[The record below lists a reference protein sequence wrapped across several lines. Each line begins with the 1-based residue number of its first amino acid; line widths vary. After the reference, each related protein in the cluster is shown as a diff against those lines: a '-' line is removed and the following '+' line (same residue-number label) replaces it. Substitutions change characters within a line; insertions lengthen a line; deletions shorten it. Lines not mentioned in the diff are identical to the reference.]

1 MDDFRLIAPVLIP
14 LGTAFFVPV
23 VRRISH
29 SVRATI
35 CIAAM
40 LLTLAFLLS
49 MAGPI
54 LDGQTLVYWMGGWQP
69 RQGLA
74 VGISLSVDAWG
85 LLIAVVVA
93 VVGLF
98 SLVYSTVYMRDQSG
112 RGSYYLL
119 TMLLIAGL
127 IGFALSG
134 DLFNQFVWLEVLSI
148 AAFALTG
155 FHVDDSR
162 AIEAAFKY
170 LVTNSVAAFFV
181 VIGLIL
187 LYMQTGALNLA
198 DIAAKFQFT
207 PAGLVAIGLLIG
219 GYATKAALVPWHF
232 WLPDAHAVAPSPTS
246 ALFSGALIKVGVYA
260 IGRSI
265 FTLIPFPSGG
275 VLQAALLLLAAATM
289 LLGGLQMVQQSS
301 IKRIL
306 AFSSVSQMG
315 YVLLGL
321 ALGTPLGVAAA
332 AMHLIHHALV
342 KSALFMSAGMV
353 GWRTGTHDLHE
364 GGDLYR
370 RMPFTFLTM
379 LLAGLALSGMPF
391 FSGYISKTMLEEAAL
406 AGSFGWLA
414 WVAVLSSALTFAG
427 IARLIWHVFLAP
439 AAASRRGVQEAP
451 PFGVLP
457 GLALTAVALL
467 LGIFPQDVVQRVA
480 WPAALALYQRDHYIA
495 QVIEPSSLASLTEA
509 EIHIEAA
516 PDPFDWHHWLLPAV
530 VLIGGGALTYWLIRP
545 SAARPTIRWLRP
557 LQVVA
562 YYGRRW
568 HSGLVS
574 DYVLWNSFGTAVL
587 MMAALVAGRL
597 GWL

>member
-1 MDDFRLIAPVLIP
+1 MNDFRLIAPILIP

-29 SVRATI
+29 SVRAII

-40 LLTLAFLLS
+40 ILTLAFLLS
-49 MAGPI
+49 VAEPV
-54 LDGQTLVYWMGGWQP
+54 LAGQTLVYWMGGWEP

-85 LLIAVVVA
+85 LLIALVIA
-93 VVGLF
+93 MVGLL

-112 RGSYYLL
+112 RGPYYVL

-134 DLFNQFVWLEVLSI
+134 DLFNQFVWLEVLSV

-155 FHVDDSR
+155 FHIDDRR

-170 LVTNSVAAFFV
+170 LITNSVAAFFV

-198 DIAAKFQFT
+198 EIADKFQPT
-207 PAGLVAIGLLIG
+207 PAGLVAIGLLVG

-246 ALFSGALIKVGVYA
+246 ALFSGALIKIGVYA

-265 FTLIPFPSGG
+265 FTLVPFQPGG
-275 VLQAALLLLAAATM
+275 VLQGALLLIAAATM

-301 IKRIL
+301 MKRIL

-315 YVLLGL
+315 YVLMGL
-321 ALGTPLGVAAA
+321 ALGTPLGLAAA
-332 AMHLIHHALV
+332 AMHIIHHALV
-342 KSALFMSAGMV
+342 KSALFMGAGMV
-353 GWRTGTHDLHE
+353 LWRTGIHDLHE
-364 GGDLYR
+364 GGGLAR

-379 LLAGLALSGMPF
+379 LLAGLGLSGLPF
-391 FSGYISKTMLEEAAL
+391 FSGFVSKTMLEEAAL
-406 AGSFGWLA
+406 ATPFGWLA
-414 WVAVLSSALTFAG
+414 WVAVFSSILTFAG
-427 IARLIWHVFLAP
+427 VARLVWHVFLAP
-439 AAASRRGVQEAP
+439 TADSRHGIREAP

-457 GLALTAVALL
+457 GLALAAVAVL
-467 LGIFPQDVVQRVA
+467 LGFFPQDVVQRVA

-495 QVIEPSSLASLTEA
+495 QVIEPATLTALPEA

-516 PDPFDWHHWLLPAV
+516 PNPLDWHHWLLPAI
-530 VLIGGGALTYWLIRP
+530 VLLGGTLLTYWLIRP
-545 SAARPTIRWLRP
+545 PAGRWLRP
-557 LQVVA
+557 VQMVA
-562 YYGRRW
+562 HYGRLW

-574 DYVLWNSFGTAVL
+574 DYVLWNSFGTAL
-587 MMAALVAGRL
+587 LAMAAVLAGRF